1 MKLIIAII
9 QPHRLDEVLQEL
21 DKKEVYLKTVTNV
34 LGCGRQKGVTE
45 VYRGVKEAGTLLKKV
60 RLEIAV
66 NDAYV
71 KPTVDAIVKGART
84 GNIGDGKI
92 FVLPLEDCIRI
103 RSGETGKV
111 AIG

>member
-9 QPHRLDEVLQEL
+9 QPHRLDDVLQEL
-21 DKKEVYLKTVTNV
+21 DNKEVYLKTVTNV

-45 VYRGVKEAGTLLKKV
+45 VYRGVKEVGTLLKKV

-66 NDAYV
+66 NDNYV
-71 KPTVDAIVKGART
+71 KPTIEAIVKGART

-92 FVLPLEDCIRI
+92 FVLPLEECIRI

>member
-9 QPHRLDEVLQEL
+9 QPHRLDDVMREL
-21 DKKEVYLKTVTNV
+21 DEKEIYLKTVSNV
-34 LGCGRQKGVTE
+34 LGVGRQKGVTE
-45 VYRGVKEAGTLLKKV
+45 VYRGVKEAGTLLKKI

-66 NDAYV
+66 NDQYV
-71 KPTVDAIVKGART
+71 KPAVDAIVKAARS

-92 FVLPLEDCIRI
+92 FVVPLEEVIRI

>member
-9 QPHRLDEVLQEL
+9 QAHKLDDVMRELDE
-21 DKKEVYLKTVTNV
+21 KEIYLKTVTNV

-45 VYRGVKEAGTLLKKV
+45 IYRGVKEAGTLLKKV
-60 RLEIAV
+60 RLEIGV
-66 NDAYV
+66 NDSYV
-71 KPTVDAIVKGART
+71 QPTVDAIVKGART
-84 GNIGDGKI
+84 GSIGDGKI
-92 FVLPLEDCIRI
+92 FILPLEECIRI

>member
-9 QPHRLDEVLQEL
+9 QSHKLDDVMRELDE
-21 DKKEVYLKTVTNV
+21 KEIYLKTVSNV
-34 LGCGRQKGVTE
+34 LGVGRQKGVTE
-45 VYRGVKEAGTLLKKV
+45 VYRGVKEVGTLLKKI
-60 RLEIAV
+60 RLEIGV

-71 KPTVDAIVKGART
+71 KAAVDAIVKGARS

-92 FVLPLEDCIRI
+92 FVLPLEECIRI
-103 RSGETGKV
+103 RSGETGRV

>member
-9 QPHRLDEVLQEL
+9 QPHRLNEVLQEL
-21 DKKEVYLKTVTNV
+21 DDKEIYLKTVTNV

-66 NDAYV
+66 NDNYM
-71 KPTVDAIVKGART
+71 KPAIDAIVKGART

-92 FVLPLEDCIRI
+92 FVLELEECVRI

>member
-9 QPHRLDEVLQEL
+9 QPHRLDDVMREL
-21 DKKEVYLKTVTNV
+21 DEKEIYLKTVSNV
-34 LGCGRQKGVTE
+34 LGVGRQKGATE
-45 VYRGVKEAGTLLKKV
+45 VYRGVKEAGNLLKKV

-66 NDAYV
+66 NDQYV
-71 KPTVDAIVKGART
+71 KPAVDAIVKAARS

-92 FVLPLEDCIRI
+92 FVLPLEEVIRI

>member
-45 VYRGVKEAGTLLKKV
+45 IYRGVKEAGTLLKKV

-66 NDAYV
+66 NDNYV
-71 KPTVDAIVKGART
+71 KPTVEAIVKGART

>member
-9 QPHRLDEVLQEL
+9 QPHRLDEVMREL
-21 DKKEVYLKTVTNV
+21 DDKEVYLKTVTNV
-34 LGCGRQKGVTE
+34 LGVGRQKGVTE

-66 NDAYV
+66 NDQYV
-71 KPTVDAIVKGART
+71 KPAVDAIVKGART

-92 FVLPLEDCIRI
+92 FVIPLEECIRI

>member
-9 QPHRLDEVLQEL
+9 QPHRLDDVLQEL

-45 VYRGVKEAGTLLKKV
+45 IYRGVKEAGTLLKKV

-66 NDAYV
+66 NDNYV